1 MEQAKANEVNSE
13 GQDLQKNITKNKR
26 REYKDLKAT
35 LKHAEIELV
44 AKEMTLEDLAD
55 LPDIREKRITLHENF
70 ESKSKIS

>member
-1 MEQAKANEVNSE
+1 MQQANANEVKSE
-13 GQDLQKNITKNKR
+13 GQDLQKNITKNKKR
-26 REYKDLKAT
+26 AYKNLKAT
-35 LKHAEIELV
+35 LKHAEIELA